1 MTREIALPFLTRRT
15 ALAGGGMLIV
25 AHGLPAQAQGA
36 RPSEELLQR
45 LANRAIEE
53 SQKTR
58 ITRPQVL
65 GFDDAVDTHQLSIT
79 RENVTYFFAVIV
91 PRVADGLMFFSRR
104 ENPRTY
110 HMHRT
115 DSHLRRVASARN
127 FYDQGGALKVWAGP
141 DCDADFDQQL
151 AVWAGVKG

>member
-1 MTREIALPFLTRRT
+1 MTPRLTRRT